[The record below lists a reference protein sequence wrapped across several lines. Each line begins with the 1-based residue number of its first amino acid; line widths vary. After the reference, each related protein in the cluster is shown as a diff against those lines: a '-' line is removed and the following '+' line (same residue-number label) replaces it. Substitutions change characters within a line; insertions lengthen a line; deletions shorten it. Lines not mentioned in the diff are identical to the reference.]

1 MSCISKH
8 RLHTTLRGTNTI
20 RKQLPWGESM
30 FLPSVLL
37 SLETFDRTS
46 APRKDVKSSRSF
58 TTPSDALTLLR
69 NKTRDS
75 IQYIAYVCN
84 SKCWLLFTTCDRT
97 WDVMG
102 FIEMLEVLLVEIT
115 ICLTDPGYLCS
126 CTITALGRRMS
137 SLCEDE
143 SLSELMTLPAFG
155 LHKTNVKFSCALR
168 EIFQSENL
176 RDLLCLGQ
184 YLATTPTEQP
194 TRAWQSARSGSI
206 KAYSWKSKNLI
217 QQNL

>member
-1 MSCISKH
+1 
-8 RLHTTLRGTNTI
+8 
-20 RKQLPWGESM
+20 
-30 FLPSVLL
+30 
-37 SLETFDRTS
+37 
-46 APRKDVKSSRSF
+46 
-58 TTPSDALTLLR
+58 
-69 NKTRDS
+69 
-75 IQYIAYVCN
+75 
-84 SKCWLLFTTCDRT
+84 
-97 WDVMG
+97 MG

-194 TRAWQSARSGSI
+194 TRA
-206 KAYSWKSKNLI
+206 
-217 QQNL
+217 